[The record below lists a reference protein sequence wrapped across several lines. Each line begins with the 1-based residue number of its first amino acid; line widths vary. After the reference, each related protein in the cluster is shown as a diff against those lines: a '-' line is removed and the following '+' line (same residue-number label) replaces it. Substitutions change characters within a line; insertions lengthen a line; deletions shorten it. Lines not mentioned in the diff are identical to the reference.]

1 MKLHADQPNAAN
13 VIHAVTR
20 QSVSINGQDF
30 TTSVLVPS
38 DAPLQAWPAAT
49 VADLTAAHFEQILAF
64 RPELVVFG
72 SGPRMKFAHPSL
84 IRSLMEARIG
94 VETMDTMA
102 ACRTY
107 NILVSEGRR
116 VLAAL
121 IIHP

>member
-1 MKLHADQPNAAN
+1 MKLHADNPTAAN

-20 QSVSINGQDF
+20 QSVSINGQAF

-72 SGPRMKFAHPSL
+72 TGPGMKFAHPSL
-84 IRSLMEARIG
+84 MRSLMEARIG

-107 NILVSEGRR
+107 TILVSEGRR

>member
-20 QSVSINGQDF
+20 QSVSINGQAF

-38 DAPLQAWPAAT
+38 DAALQTWEPAT
-49 VADLTAAHFEQILAF
+49 VADLTASHFGQILEYK
-64 RPELVVFG
+64 PELVVFG
-72 SGPRMKFAHPSL
+72 SGPVMKFVHPSL
-84 IRSLMEARIG
+84 MRALMDARIG
-94 VETMDTMA
+94 VDTMDTMA

>member
-1 MKLHADQPNAAN
+1 MKLHADSTNAAN

-20 QSVSINGQDF
+20 QSVSINGQAY

-38 DAPLQAWPAAT
+38 DALLQPWAPAT
-49 VADLTAAHFEQILAF
+49 VADLTAEHFDQILAYK
-64 RPELVVFG
+64 PELVVFG
-72 SGPRMKFAHPSL
+72 SGPNMKFAHPAL
-84 IRSLMEARIG
+84 MRSLMAARIG

-107 NILVSEGRR
+107 NILVSEGRK

>member
-20 QSVSINGQDF
+20 QSVSINGQAF

-72 SGPRMKFAHPSL
+72 SGPSMKFVHPSL
-84 IRSLMEARIG
+84 MRSFMEARIG

>member
-1 MKLHADQPNAAN
+1 MKLHADQPDAAN

-20 QSVSINGQDF
+20 QSVSINGQPH
-30 TTSVLVPS
+30 TSSVLVPS
-38 DAPLQAWPAAT
+38 DAPLLPWPAASL
-49 VADLTAAHFEQILAF
+49 ADLTAEHFNLIVPYK
-64 RPELVVFG
+64 PELVIFG
-72 SGPRMKFAHPSL
+72 SGPSLRFVHPSL
-84 IRSLMEARIG
+84 MRALIDARIG